1 MTAAQ
6 LPDAP
11 PGTRLTPAPSPRE
24 TDPAAAPITP
34 SGTQGALLAAAG
46 VVGPDRVASAVDEH
60 GQATPVARGG
70 NVSMFRSRS
79 VLGIVRPRTPAQAR
93 DVVRAFDRFPSA
105 CGLQAVSTGRNWG
118 LGSREPA
125 YDDVVTL
132 DLGDLTEIRA
142 LDLERGFAVIDPGVT
157 QGQLAARLTGTSRMV
172 NVTNSASST
181 SIVGNALERG
191 VGFRAQRVDDLLG
204 LEVVL
209 PDGDLVRV
217 GWWPDPARPTPAYP
231 HGLGPG
237 LLPLFLQSDLGIVT
251 GAVVRLLPR
260 PERQRVVRV
269 RFPGDRLAAAVDAI
283 RGWLVA
289 GLVDAVPKLYDDAA
303 TTRYGGAA
311 ADGEFVAH
319 LCVDGT
325 ARTIDALVDLLVAE
339 VRAVGAFTAVDGA
352 EDPADLVA
360 RDVVANYAGDPTHND
375 AVFAATFGTAPEALD
390 DSGLGWLFFLPLV
403 PFTGEDV
410 AAANRLKEQVAAE
423 TGIRFGSVL
432 HALST
437 EYADFVLSV
446 RFGPEDRDRVHAALD
461 RAHELYV
468 AAGFMPYRLD
478 VDHASW
484 TDRIAPDAPA
494 RDLVLRLKR
503 LLDPHDTIAPSRYG
517 HPSHDGWSGR

>member
-1 MTAAQ
+1 VTTAE
-6 LPDAP
+6 LPDALT
-11 PGTRLTPAPSPRE
+11 GTRLSRVSPTRDVGRSVAASERGGTRE
-24 TDPAAAPITP
+24 
-34 SGTQGALLAAAG
+34 ALLAAADIVG
-46 VVGPDRVASAVDEH
+46 TARVVSALDDAD
-60 GQATPVARGG
+60 GTPLDRGG
-70 NVSMFRSRS
+70 NVGMFRSRS
-79 VLGIVRPRTPAQAR
+79 VHGIVRPRTPAQAR
-93 DVVRAFDRFPSA
+93 AVVRAFDRFPAA

-125 YDDVVTL
+125 HDDVVTL
-132 DLGDLTEIRA
+132 DLGDLTEIRT
-142 LDLERGFAVIDPGVT
+142 LDLDRGFAVIDPAVT
-157 QGQLAARLTGTSRMV
+157 QGQLAARLTGTSRMI

-181 SIVGNALERG
+181 SIVGNAIERG

-217 GWWPDPARPTPAYP
+217 GWWPEADRVTPPYP

-269 RFPGDRLAAAVDAI
+269 RFPSDRLVPAVDAI

-303 TTRYGGAA
+303 TARYGGAA
-311 ADGEFVAH
+311 SAGEFVAH

-325 ARTIDALVDLLVAE
+325 ARTIDTLVGLLVAE
-339 VRAVGAFTAVDGA
+339 VESTGAFTAVDTA
-352 EDPADLVA
+352 EDPTDLVA

-375 AVFAATFGTAPEALD
+375 AVFTATFGTCPDGLD
-390 DSGLGWLFFLPLV
+390 ASGLGWLFFLPLV
-403 PFTGEDV
+403 PFTGADV
-410 AAANRLKEQVAAE
+410 AAANRLKEQLAVE
-423 TGIRFGSVL
+423 TGVRFGSVL

-446 RFGPEDRDRVHAALD
+446 RFDRDDRDAVHAALD
-461 RAHELYV
+461 RAHELY
-468 AAGFMPYRLD
+468 ASAGFLPYRLD
-478 VDHASW
+478 VDHADW
-484 TDRIAPDAPA
+484 TDRVAPDAAA
-494 RDLVLRLKR
+494 RDLTLRLKR
-503 LLDPHDTIAPSRYG
+503 LLDPHDTIAASRYG
-517 HPSHDGWSGR
+517 HPRPMEWAGR